1 MSDRSMPELTLREY
15 VEALAGDAP
24 APGGGSAAALAG
36 ALAAASARMVGSFTV
51 GRKKY
56 ADVEDEIREHLAAV
70 DEVRAEMLTLVQA
83 DVTAFTAVGAAYGLP
98 RETAEQKSARSAA
111 IQEALRAA
119 ADVPLR
125 LARACAALSRH
136 LPALLEKGNQNL
148 VSDVGVGARLCA
160 AACECAWLNVE
171 VNLAAL
177 KDEAFVAA
185 TRAETEELLG
195 EVRCTC
201 TEVWEGAAAAIR
213 GG

>member
-1 MSDRSMPELTLREY
+1 MSDQPMSELTIREY

-36 ALAAASARMVGSFTV
+36 ALAAGCARMVGSFTV

-56 ADVEDEIREHLAAV
+56 ADVEAEIREHLSAIDAI
-70 DEVRAEMLTLVQA
+70 RAELLALVQD
-83 DVTAFTAVGAAYGLP
+83 DVTAFAAVGAAYALP
-98 RETAEQKSARSAA
+98 KGTAEEKKTRSSA

-125 LARACAALSRH
+125 LARACAQLSRH
-136 LPALLEKGNQNL
+136 LPVLLAKGNQNL
-148 VSDVGVGARLCA
+148 VSDVGVAAKLCT

-177 KDEAFVAA
+177 KDEEFVTA

-195 EVRCTC
+195 EVRCIC
-201 TEVWEGAAAAIR
+201 AEVWEGAAAVICR
-213 GG
+213 T